1 MSNATVAGSWH
12 ESLTSTGSGRKSTVD
27 LYILQN
33 GTTLSSSRV
42 ALGATCSSNGTMS
55 GSVSGDDVAMT
66 ITGINGDT
74 INVTGTVSENSSS
87 MSGSY
92 TIKTSGCDLSDDMG
106 TLSATLIPP
115 VQSSSWSGTITST
128 RYPPNTDTFTANIRE
143 DNSGGLSGKLS
154 FTGPYCSS
162 VLTPSVSISGSQTG
176 ALIGFSDTEADGIG
190 IFGAIN
196 ASAKSI
202 SGLYGVSD
210 CSGDNGTFTMNRP

>member
-1 MSNATVAGSWH
+1 MDPQTGTPKKLGPDPSIKAMWRVKTLAPFESDGGSRMKSLFATAFWAAFLVSCGGGGSPGGPMSTTVAGSWH

-55 GSVSGDDVAMT
+55 GSVSGDNVAMT

-92 TIKTSGCDLSDDMG
+92 TIKNQDATSVTTWEPC
-106 TLSATLIPP
+106 
-115 VQSSSWSGTITST
+115 Q
-128 RYPPNTDTFTANIRE
+128 RH
-143 DNSGGLSGKLS
+143 
-154 FTGPYCSS
+154 
-162 VLTPSVSISGSQTG
+162 
-176 ALIGFSDTEADGIG
+176 
-190 IFGAIN
+190 
-196 ASAKSI
+196 
-202 SGLYGVSD
+202 
-210 CSGDNGTFTMNRP
+210 